1 MNKIEIK
8 YSDIWSGILCG
19 AVFAAIILLVLTVQI
34 LLWCIIPALVYWV
47 SGWFIDD
54 ENWRLGFALVTF
66 WVLLLSKANRAG
78 FVKAVENFLQ
88 KKVDYLKEQV
98 DTKH

>member
-8 YSDIWSGILCG
+8 CSDIWSGILCG
-19 AVFAAIILLVLTVQI
+19 AVFVAIILLVLTVQI

-54 ENWRLGFALVTF
+54 ANWRLGFALVTF
-66 WVLLLSKANRAG
+66 GVLLLSKANRAG